1 MATVIGSAIVDV
13 TPSVEGFAGKLQG
26 LLSNIPIAGAIAG
39 VAIGIGVGLLKI
51 GEDFEHLNDTI
62 IQKTGAS
69 GTALKGLEQSAK
81 DVFSTAI
88 GANFQNVGDAISEIS
103 VRTGLTGKAL
113 DTLATKEIELG
124 TITKTNVGQNV
135 QDTTA
140 IFTQFGVAADQ
151 QSSKLDVLFKASQLS
166 GVGISAFDTQMK
178 AASPTAQMLGLNV
191 DQTAAFVAK
200 IAPTGIN
207 AQRVLA
213 SLGTEFAKAAKAGQD
228 PTTVINN
235 MVSALQKAPN
245 ATAAAE
251 LAVTKYGVSGSQAA
265 KLVDLV
271 RAGAFNFGQTLASIT
286 NGQGGILSTATA
298 TETLGQK
305 FGVLKNRLLTDLQ
318 PVASKVLDFV
328 TDIVD
333 DIGPAISG
341 LAAIIG
347 PIFRTISGYISD
359 FMDGFKTGDSASSL
373 GLHGFIGTLVD
384 LGRSAATVF
393 AFLKQAWDL
402 FMGGFQNPK
411 ATSEISGIQGAIL
424 QFGQIVRPIFDFVRD
439 NIHPILIGLGI
450 AFVALTSPVTLLV
463 GALTFLYIKF
473 QTFREVVNTVA
484 ALLISVLG
492 GAFKA
497 IVDIVK
503 EQIAVFQDLIHFVED
518 IFEGHWRAAF
528 DALIDIPRRVFDLVI
543 KLFKDFGPSI
553 LLALKDIGSLAAKGL
568 ELLGSFLLGL
578 IEKLPEVLL
587 WLALLPA
594 RILLAV
600 GDFAGRWI
608 AKGLELLGGLL
619 LGLIQKLPSV
629 IEWLAEL
636 PLKILAFGA
645 AFAVLLVVKG
655 VELLTGLLTGLI
667 NKLPDILNWFLQLPG
682 RILNALIVVAT
693 LEIRGIEIIAGFI
706 VGLVQKIPDLLAWF
720 VALPGKIL
728 NWLGDVGSW
737 LVQKGIDLIAG
748 LWNGIKSLWPA
759 VIGWF
764 EGLPGAVAR
773 TVAGIGTW
781 LLQAGKDLIQGFVNG
796 IESLPGLVT
805 GAITKIVTGPIHT
818 AESILHIHSPSGV
831 FAEIGQNVVLGF
843 AQGLNQT
850 GPVAS
855 SFANLMAVTKT
866 FTPTAPNPFSGGSSL
881 PSPGIYAG
889 AAPQVN
895 LTLQM
900 GGVHFHGQQPSPA
913 DAAAAGAAAASGAV
927 DTVVAKRALLMSA
940 ITAAG

>member
-113 DTLATKEIELG
+113 DALATKEIELG

-178 AASPTAQMLGLNV
+178 AAAPTAQMLGLNV

-373 GLHGFIGTLVD
+373 GLSGFVGTLVN
-384 LGRSAATVF
+384 LGNTAARIFAEVKSA
-393 AFLKQAWDL
+393 WHL
-402 FMGGFQNPK
+402 FMDGFK
-411 ATSEISGIQGAIL
+411 SGSSGLTGVAGDIEKFGAVAK
-424 QFGQIVRPIFDFVRD
+424 QVFTWVRD
-439 NIHPILIGLGI
+439 NIKPILIGLGI
-450 AFVALTSPVTLLV
+450 AFVVLTSPVLAVV

-587 WLALLPA
+587 WLALLPIK
-594 RILLAV
+594 ILLAV

-636 PLKILAFGA
+636 PLKLLAFGA

-667 NKLPDILNWFLQLPG
+667 NKLPDILNWFVQLPG
-682 RILNALIVVAT
+682 RILNGLVVIGT
-693 LEIRGIEIIAGFI
+693 LVVRGIEILAGFI

-855 SFANLMAVTKT
+855 SFANLMAVTKN

-881 PSPGIYAG
+881 PLPGSYAG